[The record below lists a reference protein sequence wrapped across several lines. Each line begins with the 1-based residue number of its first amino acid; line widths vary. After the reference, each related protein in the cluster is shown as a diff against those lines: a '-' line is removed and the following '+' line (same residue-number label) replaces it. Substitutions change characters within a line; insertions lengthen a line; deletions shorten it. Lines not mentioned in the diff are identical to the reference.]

1 VTDTENGQDAAGNG
15 HKGHDDAYDDES
27 YGEERTIDPRPFI
40 DGAFADAASIE
51 VPAGGGP
58 TLQLPPAPPPPSPSV
73 FSVPA
78 GAGNG
83 APGAPPP
90 FAGTGVPEVGNGVGA
105 GDRADGGRGAHN
117 MSDRLADELVARIE
131 ARSARILVVGQGY
144 VGLPVAMRAVEMGFP
159 VAGLEASK
167 SRVEALRSGRS
178 YVSDVLDDELSAAL
192 RRGYLPSDDPSET
205 GAFDIAVITVPTPL
219 RDGAPDLSHVEAAA
233 EGLARRL
240 RTGTLVILES
250 TTYPGTTDELVR
262 PILERASGLRAGTEF
277 FVGYSPE
284 RIDPGNPNY
293 GFVNTPKVVSGI
305 DDRSRRCVE
314 AFYGALVDKVVPVG
328 STAEAELVKLLE
340 NTFRH
345 VNIALVNE
353 LAMFAADLD
362 IDVWS
367 AIDAA
372 TTKPFGYMRFTPGPG
387 VGGHCLPIDPSYLSW
402 RVRRR
407 LGQTFRFVELAN
419 DVNEHMPDYVMT
431 RVTAMLNNESRAV
444 RGSRILV
451 LGLSYKAGT
460 SDWRESPSIAV
471 VERLLALGA
480 DVRACEPYLPDVGGP
495 SLPVPVVEC
504 TRDELA
510 AADLVVLLVDHPDF
524 PLDDIAESAHL
535 VFDTKGV
542 LRNHRFN
549 GETI

>member
-1 VTDTENGQDAAGNG
+1 VTDTAENGQGAYDEGDER
-15 HKGHDDAYDDES
+15 DDAYD
-27 YGEERTIDPRPFI
+27 YGTDERTIDPRPFV
-40 DGAFADAASIE
+40 DGFVDAPVIE
-51 VPAGGGP
+51 VPPAAVGGP
-58 TLQLPPAPPPPSPSV
+58 TVQIPPAPPPPSSSV
-73 FSVPA
+73 FASPAAVAAPA
-78 GAGNG
+78 GSVAPAAPAGN
-83 APGAPPP
+83 AFP
-90 FAGTGVPEVGNGVGA
+90 GTGANGVG
-105 GDRADGGRGAHN
+105 DHVDGGRGAHN

-159 VAGLEASK
+159 VAGLEASR
-167 SRVEALRSGRS
+167 SRVEALQSGRS
-178 YVSDVLDDELSAAL
+178 YVSDVTDDELAAAL

-240 RTGTLVILES
+240 RTGTLVVLES

-284 RIDPGNPNY
+284 RIDPGNANY
-293 GFVNTPKVVSGI
+293 GFINTPKVVSGI

-372 TTKPFGYMRFTPGPG
+372 STKPFGYMRFTPGPG

-431 RVTAMLNNESRAV
+431 RITAMLNNESRAV

-480 DVRACEPYLPDVGGP
+480 DVRACEPYLPEVGGP

-504 TRDELA
+504 TRDELG

-524 PLDDIAESAHL
+524 PLDDIAESARL